1 MQYIGRKD
9 TQVKLRGQRI
19 ELGEVEQAIRRSMRN
34 VKDVVAAV
42 VTPATWSRRPILVA
56 FIWFAGLSSDVHGSS
71 EPLAPPN
78 ETFKHECR
86 QAERVLRECLPPYM
100 VPTLYF
106 PLARLPLTPNGK
118 ADRRRLMAQ
127 ASQLSRDEISSY
139 ATGQVKR
146 CQPETD
152 HERTVQ
158 ALVAQVLHLCAEDV
172 DLEDSFLYQGG
183 DSMAAMKLVAL
194 AREAQLSLSTVQVLG
209 AATLAELACSVPP
222 SQGQTIVEEEDPFS
236 QLGIGDPAA
245 FVEQTVIPKLPGVSV
260 SDIEDVL
267 PATELQ
273 WFFWKLPCEYFR
285 LHLRGHLDRARF
297 DRACQHLLQRHSI
310 LRTVFV
316 EDNNQ
321 LLQVVLGRCDIPVES
336 YTRNTD
342 LSEFIAALEREDS
355 TRPLPMTAPSVRL
368 ILVTDNQAEH
378 TLVMRMPHAL
388 YDGFSIPLLWR
399 DLAALYENRPLSPAV
414 SFTRCLAHCNSS
426 KTAAAFGFWR
436 RLLHGAS
443 MTYIGHGWRDGISTP
458 DVRVEASR
466 RMPICRPP
474 GGIALATVLK
484 AG

>member
-1 MQYIGRKD
+1 M
-9 TQVKLRGQRI
+9 
-19 ELGEVEQAIRRSMRN
+19 
-34 VKDVVAAV
+34 
-42 VTPATWSRRPILVA
+42 
-56 FIWFAGLSSDVHGSS
+56 
-71 EPLAPPN
+71 
-78 ETFKHECR
+78 
-86 QAERVLRECLPPYM
+86 
-100 VPTLYF
+100 
-106 PLARLPLTPNGK
+106 
-118 ADRRRLMAQ
+118 
-127 ASQLSRDEISSY
+127 
-139 ATGQVKR
+139 
-146 CQPETD
+146 
-152 HERTVQ
+152 
-158 ALVAQVLHLCAEDV
+158 
-172 DLEDSFLYQGG
+172 
-183 DSMAAMKLVAL
+183 
-194 AREAQLSLSTVQVLG
+194 
-209 AATLAELACSVPP
+209 
-222 SQGQTIVEEEDPFS
+222 
-236 QLGIGDPAA
+236 
-245 FVEQTVIPKLPGVSV
+245 
-260 SDIEDVL
+260 
-267 PATELQ
+267 
-273 WFFWKLPCEYFR
+273 
-285 LHLRGHLDRARF
+285 
-297 DRACQHLLQRHSI
+297 
-310 LRTVFV
+310 
-316 EDNNQ
+316 
-321 LLQVVLGRCDIPVES
+321 LGRCDIPVES